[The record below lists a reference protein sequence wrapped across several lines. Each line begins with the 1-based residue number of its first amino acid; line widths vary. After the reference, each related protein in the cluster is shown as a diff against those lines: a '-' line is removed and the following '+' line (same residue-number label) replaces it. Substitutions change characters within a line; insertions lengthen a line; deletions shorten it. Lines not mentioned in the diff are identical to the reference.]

1 MRQGATGMIA
11 LVERR
16 CAPCRG
22 NTPPLRAEEIQA
34 MAQEVPGW
42 DVVEGKLTRDVKL
55 ANFKEALALVNQ
67 IGDLAEQEGH
77 HPDLIIHSWNHVR
90 IELYTHSIK
99 GLSDNDFILPAKIN
113 HLLPHTARAL

>member
-1 MRQGATGMIA
+1 MTA
-11 LVERR
+11 LAERR
-16 CAPCRG
+16 CIPCTG
-22 NTPPLRAEEIQA
+22 DTPPLRTEEIQA

-42 DVVEGKLTRDVKL
+42 EIVEGKLTRDVKL

-77 HPDLIIHSWNHVR
+77 HPDISIHSWNHVR

-99 GLSDNDFILPAKIN
+99 GLSENDFILAAKIN
-113 HLLPHTARAL
+113 HLLPPTGGA